1 MTITKLL
8 KNSWLHLKKIITHK
22 YYVAKYCFKVGLY
35 WQGIIHDM
43 SKFSPTEFLESIKY
57 YVGTSSP
64 IDACKKDKGYSLA
77 WFHHRG
83 RNYHHYEMWIDNFN
97 NGGVALLMPKKYAYE
112 MACDYVGA
120 AKSYMGANFTWS
132 GELKWWNVKKQ
143 KAKMHEKIVSFLS
156 ITFETM
162 ATYEQFNPGKADK
175 FFDKTLLD
183 NAWEYAMSSLDRNEE
198 TLE

>member
-64 IDACKKDKGYSLA
+64 IDACKK
-77 WFHHRG
+77 R
-83 RNYHHYEMWIDNFN
+83 
-97 NGGVALLMPKKYAYE
+97 
-112 MACDYVGA
+112 
-120 AKSYMGANFTWS
+120 
-132 GELKWWNVKKQ
+132 
-143 KAKMHEKIVSFLS
+143 
-156 ITFETM
+156 
-162 ATYEQFNPGKADK
+162 
-175 FFDKTLLD
+175 
-183 NAWEYAMSSLDRNEE
+183 
-198 TLE
+198 